1 VNISSA
7 NAVPPRRPFTNR
19 MRAGGSTAY
28 AAAKAALNRLT
39 QGLAEELVK
48 YNIAVNVVAPSTAI
62 LSPGAAELTPE
73 GWNEN
78 SRALGQEG
86 AALMRWRAR
95 PCTTSDA
102 VSVSRALISKM

>member
-1 VNISSA
+1 MEYIMGE
-7 NAVPPRRPFTNR
+7 TG
-19 MRAGGSTAY
+19 RAPAAARLLL

-73 GWNEN
+73 G
-78 SRALGQEG
+78 
-86 AALMRWRAR
+86 
-95 PCTTSDA
+95 
-102 VSVSRALISKM
+102 